1 MYWVSILPLIAL
13 SIYSLPFLEDLPAPT
28 PPQFLMLY
36 LTSVVIKIIVWL
48 PMATANIH
56 I

>member
-1 MYWVSILPLIAL
+1 MYWVSILLLIAL
-13 SIYSLPFLEDLPAPT
+13 SIYSLSREDLPAPT

-36 LTSVVIKIIVWL
+36 LASEVIKIIAWL